1 MENENKL
8 SAFGWLI
15 ILAIFAS
22 ICYWFSISE
31 SSSATLIN
39 VLNISA
45 KSLILFI
52 LFITQFIAFEKEQD
66 SLMTYVNVILL
77 ILSFETLMCNSTSLS
92 GHTFNLVVFLGML
105 ASILG
110 GASAFLALCGLF
122 IYIANLLDP
131 KTGKLQAL
139 KDSLKQNPVTKL
151 MFKQS
156 KQEGPVEKV
165 KI

>member
-15 ILAIFAS
+15 ILAIFVG

-39 VLNISA
+39 VLNILA

-66 SLMTYVNVILL
+66 SLMVYVNVILL

-92 GHTFNLVVFLGML
+92 GHTSNLVVFLGML

-151 MFKQS
+151 MFKQH
-156 KQEGPVEKV
+156 KQEKHVEKV

>member
-15 ILAIFAS
+15 ILAIFAG

-66 SLMTYVNVILL
+66 SLMAYVNVILL

-110 GASAFLALCGLF
+110 GASAVLTLCGLF

-151 MFKQS
+151 MFKQH
-156 KQEGPVEKV
+156 KQEKHVEKV